1 MIGTKKARGRPK
13 GTGKAFSKDPDRHVI
28 GMVDGLLIHS
38 PGIKFEHA
46 AMYSIYFHRRE
57 RIALP
62 ADPLQ
67 SIRRLRLSARVQEQ
81 LRQGRRLQQ
90 WGPEDRPNHDEIG
103 GQVDRIRKKMARFAN
118 DPAAKRWRYYICLAW
133 ASLLSAPNIGIVETA
148 VIIETAV
155 READEPHLLRDDD
168 APIRKKRAFLI

>member
-1 MIGTKKARGRPK
+1 MIGTKRTRGRPK
-13 GTGKAFSKDPDRHVI
+13 GTGKTFRTDPDRLVI
-28 GMVDGLLIHS
+28 GMVDGLLISS
-38 PGIKFEHA
+38 PDIKFEHA
-46 AMYSIYFHRRE
+46 AMFSIYFHRRE
-57 RIALP
+57 QIALP

-67 SIRRLRLSARVQEQ
+67 WVRRLGLPTRVQEQ

-118 DPAAKRWRYYICLAW
+118 DPAAKRWRYCMGLAW
-133 ASLLSAPNIGIVETA
+133 ASLLNAPNIGIVETA

-155 READEPHLLRDDD
+155 READELTYYETTMLPF
-168 APIRKKRAFLI
+168 AKNVPS